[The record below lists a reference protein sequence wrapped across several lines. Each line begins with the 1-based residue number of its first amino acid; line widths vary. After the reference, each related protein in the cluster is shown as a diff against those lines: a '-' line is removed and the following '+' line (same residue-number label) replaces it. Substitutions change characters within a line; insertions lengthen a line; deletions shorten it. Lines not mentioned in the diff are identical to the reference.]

1 MTYNESIKK
10 SIYKWRVNNV
20 DKFNEVCRRG
30 MARQYEIN
38 GDAKRAKNLAR
49 YYRKQEFKIMCRIS
63 VFN

>member
-10 SIYKWRVNNV
+10 SIYKWRANNV
-20 DKFNEVCRRG
+20 DKFNEVCRRR

>member
-10 SIYKWRVNNV
+10 SIYKWRANNV

-30 MARQYEIN
+30 MAKQYEIN

-49 YYRKQEFKIMCRIS
+49 YYAKQEFKIFCRIR
-63 VFN
+63 V